1 VRGPREGGEGGPREG
16 GGEGAKGGWGR
27 GSQGRAGRGRQSP
40 RGWGEGGKIVAN
52 TTLKVREAQLQTL
65 KKVECC
71 KCNRGMEMSA
81 VEGIGDKMVWPR
93 D

>member
-1 VRGPREGGEGGPREG
+1 LGEREPREGRER
-16 GGEGAKGGWGR
+16 EAESK
-27 GSQGRAGRGRQSP
+27 
-40 RGWGEGGKIVAN
+40 GWGEGGKIVAN

-81 VEGIGDKMVWPR
+81 VEGVGDKMVWPR
-93 D
+93 GWR